1 MNRIYIFEQEWKQK
15 QTIELKDAER
25 LTHIKKVI
33 RPRAGDRLKLCLVN
47 FGLAEAQVESLSE
60 QSLTLKILERSQG
73 LDANV
78 HLEVGLSR
86 PLTCKKL
93 LEAGTSLGVRS
104 FSFFHTELSQKS
116 YASSKF
122 FHTGG
127 AERTICHGLS
137 VSGVYYQMPS
147 WKLHAPGVFPHS
159 KERQKYFLSLHT
171 QTTFAKVRPNFEE
184 AIVIAIGPERDWTEK
199 EERQLLKNGYRPIS
213 LGPSI
218 LKVEVAAC
226 VALGQLQL
234 LKTNQIK
241 E

>member
-1 MNRIYIFEQEWKQK
+1 MNRILIFEQEWSQK
-15 QTIELKDAER
+15 QTIEVKDVER
-25 LTHIKKVI
+25 LTHINKVI
-33 RPRAGDRLKLCLVN
+33 RPRVGDRLKLCLVGH
-47 FGLAEAQVESLSE
+47 GLACARVESLSDH
-60 QSLTLKILERSQG
+60 SLTLKILEHSQG
-73 LDANV
+73 LLANI

-93 LEAGTSLGVRS
+93 LEAGTSLGVGS

-122 FHTGG
+122 FRTGG
-127 AERTICHGLS
+127 AERAICHGLS

-147 WKLHAPGVFPHS
+147 WKLHAPGVFPNS
-159 KERQKYFLSLHT
+159 KEKQKYFLSLHT
-171 QTTFAKVRPNFEE
+171 QTTFAKVRPNFKQ

-199 EERQLLKNGYRPIS
+199 EEQQLLQNGHRPVS

-218 LKVEVAAC
+218 LKVEAAAC

-234 LKTNQIK
+234 LKFIH
-241 E
+241 EMP